1 MRNLLLVLFV
11 LTSLSVIA
19 QLEESNDYT
28 QLLDQKYGEA
38 ERNTFD
44 IIMPQSNK
52 PVALVIF
59 IHGGGFQFGDKK
71 KAYERKNEIDY
82 YLDNNIAFATINYTF
97 YRSDDSLGVQ
107 VCLDDVQRAI
117 QYFKY
122 NANQYNIDKNKVA
135 CYGVSAGAG
144 ASLYFALNDDLADE
158 KAEGLRAESTK
169 IVCAGAI
176 HTQATYDVYKWK
188 SFIPYLGIVQT
199 LKNKMF
205 LNYAAAFYGYP
216 DKKSI
221 KPYRK
226 EIAAKYDMLTM
237 VDENDPPIY
246 LLNPLK
252 GNFPKDYNIIFH
264 HKKHAEVMAKELEK
278 KKVEYY
284 CVTSP
289 DYKENTYTIEQFI
302 IEKLAL

>member
-1 MRNLLLVLFV
+1 MRNLILVLFAF
-11 LTSLSVIA
+11 TSFSAIA
-19 QLEESNDYT
+19 QLKESNDYT

-44 IIMPQSNK
+44 IIMPQSTK

-71 KAYERKNEIDY
+71 KAYDRKDEIQY
-82 YLDNNIAFATINYTF
+82 YLSNNTAFATINYSF
-97 YRSDDSLGVQ
+97 YKSDDSLGVQ

-117 QYFKY
+117 QYFKF
-122 NANQYNIDKNKVA
+122 NADQYNIDKTKVA

-144 ASLYFALNDDLADE
+144 ASLYFALNDDLADVN
-158 KAEGLRAESTK
+158 AQGLKAESTK

-188 SFIPYLGIVQT
+188 KFIPYLGAVQT
-199 LKNKMF
+199 LKHKMF
-205 LNYAAAFYGYP
+205 YNYAATFYGYP

-252 GNFPKDYNIIFH
+252 GNFPKDFNIIFH
-264 HKKHAEVMAKELEK
+264 HKKHAKVMAKKLEK
-278 KKVEYY
+278 KNVEYY
-284 CVTSP
+284 CFT
-289 DYKENTYTIEQFI
+289 DGQENDSKYPIQQFI
-302 IEKLAL
+302 IEKLSL